1 MDVQELLI
9 TVEWLEVSYQRQH
22 KKRDK
27 KQLSLCIHQEVI
39 APKTR
44 SNTRNRKKCSFV
56 FSVKSSY
63 QMGSDIWLFDFII
76 TKIKR
81 C

>member
-1 MDVQELLI
+1 
-9 TVEWLEVSYQRQH
+9 
-22 KKRDK
+22 
-27 KQLSLCIHQEVI
+27 
-39 APKTR
+39 
-44 SNTRNRKKCSFV
+44 V

-81 C
+81 CWLDMNI